1 VSIVASGSAT
11 LVGSGPPVAATHA
24 APSRADSGVPRLDCT
39 LRLVGPAAARR
50 YWGGQP
56 RVVPGRA
63 GSRAPRAGA
72 ER

>member
-1 VSIVASGSAT
+1 
-11 LVGSGPPVAATHA
+11 VAATHA
-24 APSRADSGVPRLDCT
+24 APSRADNGVPRLEGGCT